1 MRAMN
6 PTLTESER
14 LTFGALL
21 RTLIRLGGYTT
32 SEEQEVVHSV
42 VADLIEV
49 PPGGNAGDVLA
60 ALLERSAERYKDDE
74 AVRAAA
80 DEVTRPEARE
90 AIYGALYE
98 ISATETITPGE
109 SSVLDWLAARWNIR
123 VQNADIPAG

>member
-1 MRAMN
+1 MN
-6 PTLTESER
+6 VTLNESER

-32 SEEQEVVHSV
+32 PDEQEVVHSV

-49 PPGGNAGDVLA
+49 PPGGNVGDVLA

-74 AVRAAA
+74 SVGAAA
-80 DEVTRPEARE
+80 DEVTRPEARD

-123 VQNADIPAG
+123 IQNADTPAG